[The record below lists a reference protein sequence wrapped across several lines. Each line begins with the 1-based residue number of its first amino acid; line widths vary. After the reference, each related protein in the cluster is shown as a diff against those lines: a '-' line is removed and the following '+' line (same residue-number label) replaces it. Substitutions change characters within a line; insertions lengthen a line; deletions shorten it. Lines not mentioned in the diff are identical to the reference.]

1 MALYAYRAMNAAGR
15 RLRGTMD
22 AANSADLEL
31 RLHRM
36 QLDLID
42 FKPARHGPPPR
53 RRVIKRRD
61 LINFCFHMEQM
72 TGAGV
77 PILDGLGDL
86 RDSMGAGLT
95 RGGRMR
101 DVITDLIESIEGG
114 LPFSTALGHHPAVF
128 DATFTSLIAA
138 GEHSGKIA
146 EVLRNL
152 SESLKWQDEL
162 AAHTKKIVM
171 YPAMVAVV
179 VGAVTF
185 FLMIYLVPQLTLFI
199 RNMGGALP
207 PHTRALIFV
216 SNIFIDYWHLLLL
229 APVAATL
236 GLRLWLRKSAAARHA
251 ADGYKL
257 RLWLVG
263 PVLHKIILAR
273 FATFFALMYASGI
286 TILECIR
293 LSEGIAGNRVVAAG
307 LQRAA
312 RLISEGQGVTA
323 AFAQAG
329 VFPPLV
335 IRMLKV
341 GEATGALD
349 AALRNVSYFYNR
361 EVKERIEKVQAMIE
375 PAMTVILGLLLGWIM
390 LSVLGPI
397 YDTIGAIKL

>member
-1 MALYAYRAMNAAGR
+1 MALYAYRAMDPGGR

-36 QLDLID
+36 ELDLID
-42 FKPARHGPPPR
+42 FKLARRARTPR
-53 RRVIKRRD
+53 RRVIERRD
-61 LINFCFHMEQM
+61 LINFCFHMEQT

-77 PILDGLGDL
+77 SILESLGDL
-86 RDSMGAGLT
+86 RDSMDHARL
-95 RGGRMR
+95 R
-101 DVITDLIESIEGG
+101 DIVTDLIESIEGG
-114 LPFSTALGHHPAVF
+114 LQLSAALAHHPAVF
-128 DATFTSLIAA
+128 DQTFISLIAA

-146 EVLRNL
+146 DVFRNL

-162 AAHTKKIVM
+162 AAHTKKILM
-171 YPAMVAVV
+171 YPVMVAAV

-199 RNMGGALP
+199 KNMGGALP
-207 PHTRALIFV
+207 LHTRALIFV
-216 SNIFIDYWHLLLL
+216 SGIFIHYWYALLL
-229 APVAATL
+229 APVLAAA
-236 GLRLWLRKSAAARHA
+236 GARIWLRRSEQARFA
-251 ADGYKL
+251 LDGCKL
-257 RLWLVG
+257 RLWLIG

-293 LSEGIAGNRVVAAG
+293 LSEGIAGNLVVAAG
-307 LQRAA
+307 LRRAA

-323 AFAQAG
+323 AFEHAG
-329 VFPPLV
+329 IFPPLV

-349 AALRNVSYFYNR
+349 SALRNVSYFYNR
-361 EVKERIEKVQAMIE
+361 EVRDRIEKVQAMIE

-397 YDTIGAIKL
+397 YDTIGSIKI